1 MTGDKRVLDT
11 AGSIGPD
18 FVCID
23 TQHGV
28 HLSHLDVS
36 TFTTLAHYG
45 VPGLVRVSS
54 NSDVTIGRALD
65 LGADG
70 VVIPLVES
78 ADDANRAV
86 AACRYAPDGT
96 RSYGVQTRRVDPFDT
111 SRPRPSVW
119 IQIET
124 ASAIDDVEAIAAV
137 EGVDTLYIGPADLG
151 LALCGTP
158 APDVVDVFEGIHQ
171 HADTMRAA
179 FDRVVEA
186 CAQSGVKAGLHC
198 GTGEAAARAVK
209 EGFQVTAV
217 AADLAVIGRALA
229 SELGAARSA

>member
-1 MTGDKRVLDT
+1 MTGDIRVLDV
-11 AGSIGPD
+11 AGSVGPD

-28 HLSHLDVS
+28 HLSNLDVS

-78 ADDANRAV
+78 ADDARRAV
-86 AACRYAPDGT
+86 AACRYAPEGS
-96 RSYGVQTRRVDPFDT
+96 RSYGVQTRRVDPFD
-111 SRPRPSVW
+111 SRSRPSVW

-124 ASAIDDVEAIAAV
+124 ASAIDDVESIATV

-151 LALCGTP
+151 LALCGT
-158 APDVVDVFEGIHQ
+158 AAANVLEVFEGEHQ
-171 HADTMRAA
+171 HADTMKSA

-186 CAQSGVKAGLHC
+186 CARSGIRAGLHC
-198 GTGEAAARAVK
+198 GSGAAAARAVK
-209 EGFQVTAV
+209 EGFHVTAV
-217 AADLAVIGRALA
+217 GADLPMIGGTLE
-229 SELGAARSA
+229 SELAAARSA